1 MDKMQRRKFLAMG
14 AAAAGSIAAIGTV
27 YVATDRYEGWIR
39 DVLSRS
45 LPGYSFDPAGLA
57 RFTAEY
63 DARQPFSI
71 KRRVL
76 AVAEGLIDTKPFL
89 PERKAKH
96 LAERERE
103 VISDFLVGSD
113 FFENYPNG
121 PKVITYR
128 GAPTACGSPFARF
141 EAYG

>member
-1 MDKMQRRKFLAMG
+1 MA
-14 AAAAGSIAAIGTV
+14 AAAAGGIAATGTV

-39 DVLSRS
+39 DALSRS

-57 RFTAEY
+57 RFVAEY

-76 AVAEGLIDTKPFL
+76 AAAQGLIDTKPFL
-89 PERKAKH
+89 PERKVMH
-96 LAERERE
+96 LAEIERE
-103 VISDFLVGSD
+103 VLSDFLVGSD
-113 FFENYPNG
+113 FFENYPDG

-128 GAPTACGSPFARF
+128 GAPAACISPFARF
-141 EAYG
+141 EAEA